1 MDRAGILQRLTEFFS
16 DHADTNLVTA
26 WLFGSFGRG
35 DDRPGSD
42 VDVAVLY
49 RRTPAATFNALPL
62 RLEEE
67 TERLLQRTTQVVV
80 LNRASADLRA
90 RVLRD
95 GVLVLDRDRSFRI
108 RFEIRTRNEWFDILP
123 ILREYR
129 RLQRPTS

>member
-1 MDRAGILQRLTEFFS
+1 MDRAAILQRLIEFFS
-16 DHADTNLVTA
+16 DHADTNLVAA

-49 RRTPAATFNALPL
+49 RRAPAATFNALPL

-80 LNRASADLRA
+80 LNRASVDLRA

-95 GVLVLDRDRSFRI
+95 GVLVLDRDRSVRI

-123 ILREYR
+123 MLREYR